1 MTGTA
6 FDYGSDGIA
15 IVAVSRPGAALARRL
30 ADAAPFR
37 DAELHLE
44 RRTAGPLSSGEG
56 CDDGDGD
63 RPAQLY
69 DLPLRPVIQNLFR
82 CRRALVVFLPVGA
95 AVRLLAPILD
105 SKRRD
110 AAVVCVDDGG
120 RYAVSLLSG
129 HQGGA
134 DALARQVATAL
145 GAQAVITSASEA
157 LSVPALDLVG
167 QRQGW
172 RIEATPV
179 DLTRAAAAVV
189 NGEPVALW
197 QDAAAGV
204 AWPDD
209 CPLSDNIV
217 SVSDFA
223 DAVSGRYAAALA
235 VSDRILDTPD
245 TAGSPPLVTYR
256 PPTLAAGIGCR
267 RGVSEAHLRRLLS
280 DTLRKHGLAE
290 SSLAKLA
297 TADLKADEDGIIALA
312 QSLGIPLAVYAGAEL
327 DAAGRAAAGV
337 DAAGMDA
344 AGATPS
350 AARELLGIFGVA
362 EPAALLAAGT
372 GRLLVPRT
380 RSDRATVAIARIP
393 PAPAYHHHH
402 HECHN
407 RYGQCPRGNP

>member
-1 MTGTA
+1 MTVA
-6 FDYGSDGIA
+6 PFDGAAGGIA

-30 ADAAPFR
+30 AAAAPFR

-44 RRTAGPLSSGEG
+44 RRTAGPASDEG
-56 CDDGDGD
+56 S
-63 RPAQLY
+63 PAQLY
-69 DLPLRPVIQNLFR
+69 DLPLRPALQNLFR
-82 CRRALVVFLPVGA
+82 RRRALVVFLPVGA
-95 AVRLLAPILD
+95 AVRLLAPALG

-120 RYAVSLLSG
+120 RYAVSVLSG

-134 DALARQVATAL
+134 DALAQQVAAAL
-145 GAQAVITSASEA
+145 GAQAVITSASDA

-172 RIEATPV
+172 RIEAAPA

-197 QDAAAGV
+197 LDAAAGV
-204 AWPDD
+204 PWPDD
-209 CPLSDNIV
+209 SPLSDNIV
-217 SVSDFA
+217 PVSDFA

-235 VSDRILDTPD
+235 VSDRILDTPND
-245 TAGSPPLVTYR
+245 AAAGPPPLVTYR

-280 DTLRKHGLAE
+280 DTLRQYDLAMG
-290 SSLAKLA
+290 SLAKLA

-312 QSLGIPLAVYAGAEL
+312 QSLGVPLAVYAAAEL
-327 DAAGRAAAGV
+327 DAAGRAAAERV
-337 DAAGMDA
+337 SAGTDA

-362 EPAALLAAGT
+362 EPAALLAAGA
-372 GRLLVPRT
+372 GHLLVPRT

-393 PAPAYHHHH
+393 PPAPHQHHEHHHH
-402 HECHN
+402 NHHRE
-407 RYGQCPRGNP
+407 CPRGNP

>member
-1 MTGTA
+1 MTA
-6 FDYGSDGIA
+6 APFDGVAGGIA

-30 ADAAPFR
+30 AHAAPFQ

-44 RRTAGPLSSGEG
+44 RRAAGPAPDEN
-56 CDDGDGD
+56 
-63 RPAQLY
+63 RPPQLY
-69 DLPLRPVIQNLFR
+69 DLPLRPVLQNLFR

-95 AVRLLAPILD
+95 AVRLLAPALD

-120 RYAVSLLSG
+120 RYAVSVLSG

-172 RIEATPV
+172 RIEAAPA

-197 QDAAAGV
+197 QDAAAG
-204 AWPDD
+204 APWPDD
-209 CPLSDNIV
+209 IPLSDNIV
-217 SVSDFA
+217 PVSDFA
-223 DAVSGRYAAALA
+223 DAVSGQYAAALA
-235 VSDRILDTPD
+235 VSDRILDTPND
-245 TAGSPPLVTYR
+245 AADPPLVTYR

-267 RGVSEAHLRRLLS
+267 RGVPETHLRRLLS
-280 DTLRKHGLAE
+280 DTMRQHGFAMG
-290 SSLAKLA
+290 SLAKLA

-327 DAAGRAAAGV
+327 DAAGRAAANLDTAGT
-337 DAAGMDA
+337 DAD
-344 AGATPS
+344 GATPS
-350 AARELLGIFGVA
+350 AAQELLGIFGVA
-362 EPAALLAAGT
+362 EPAALLAAGA
-372 GRLLVPRT
+372 RHLLVPRT

-393 PAPAYHHHH
+393 PPPHQHHHH
-402 HECHN
+402 HDLNRQRECS
-407 RYGQCPRGNP
+407 RGNP